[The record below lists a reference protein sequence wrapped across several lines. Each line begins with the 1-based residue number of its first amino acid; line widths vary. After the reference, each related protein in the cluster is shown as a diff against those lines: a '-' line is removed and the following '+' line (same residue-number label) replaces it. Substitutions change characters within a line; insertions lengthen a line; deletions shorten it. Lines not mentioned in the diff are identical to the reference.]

1 MNWDAV
7 GAIGDLVAG
16 VAIVITLVF
25 LAFQTRSNTA
35 AIRAHAVQDLLLKS
49 ADIYIATISDNKLME
64 IFGEKLPNGVPLEP
78 AEKAKVWFML
88 HGILTN
94 IQFGFVQHGKGHI
107 EEEIFE
113 TYRARTRRIIVTD
126 GIVFDAFWEER
137 QNEFIKS
144 FRTWID
150 QIKEGI

>member
-25 LAFQTRSNTA
+25 LAIQTRLNTA

-49 ADIYIATISDNKLME
+49 ADIYIATISDNNLME
-64 IFGEKLPNGVPLEP
+64 IFGEKLPNGVPLTPTEQ
-78 AEKAKVWFML
+78 AKVWRML

-94 IQFGFVQHGKGHI
+94 LQFGFVQHGVI
-107 EEEIFE
+107 SIF
-113 TYRARTRRIIVTD
+113 VSS
-126 GIVFDAFWEER
+126 
-137 QNEFIKS
+137 N
-144 FRTWID
+144 FRN
-150 QIKEGI
+150 